1 MIKRTLIIS
10 LVIALLAGVGLAL
23 LLGLTLTG
31 TGLGP
36 LIAVAVAS
44 VVVTLLLVYVLHIK
58 PIHKEIGF
66 MRRLVEAKGHLNAQE
81 EQQLATLG
89 QGLAGPVF
97 KQVGDTIQQFYG
109 CSIGVV
115 GRSGKIAIAGAEVS
129 YAADVLKKRID
140 DQVDHIQKITEATGN
155 ISSNIEQAV
164 TNSDTLKELSRQTR
178 RASYIGQEAIGEAAE
193 QMRNT
198 GQHAQQ
204 AAELIA
210 KLEDRAG
217 QISQITKVISEI
229 ADQTNL

>member
-1 MIKRTLIIS
+1 
-10 LVIALLAGVGLAL
+10 
-23 LLGLTLTG
+23 
-31 TGLGP
+31 
-36 LIAVAVAS
+36 
-44 VVVTLLLVYVLHIK
+44 
-58 PIHKEIGF
+58 

-89 QGLAGPVF
+89 QGLVGPVF

-140 DQVDHIQKITEATGN
+140 DQVDHIQKITEATSN

-164 TNSDTLKELSRQTR
+164 TNSETLKELSRQTR

-198 GQHAQQ
+198 GNHAQK

-229 ADQTNL
+229 ADQTNLLALNAAIEAARAGEQGRGFAVVAEEVRNLATRTSSATTEIGQMV